1 MGILL
6 NFQTVAEIQAP
17 PRLER
22 LRRRARILAAV
33 FNGLFW
39 FVALS
44 VALMLL
50 AALFYRGH
58 SGAFGPEGG
67 LLRIPGPLETL
78 PPDYVYMADLAWP
91 YRLGMLFA
99 GITQFVPAVVV
110 MYHLRGLFRL
120 YAKGIVFAADN
131 ARAFKRMG
139 QWLIVYAVTPFLSV
153 EILTLLDLAIDRAW
167 FHNTEIYSLGLG
179 TILFIIAEVM
189 EAGREIEQERDEFV

>member
-6 NFQTVAEIQAP
+6 NFQPLVETAP
-17 PRLER
+17 LRHER
-22 LRRRARILAAV
+22 LRKRGRILAAA
-33 FNGLFW
+33 FGGIFW
-39 FVALS
+39 LVAAS
-44 VALMLL
+44 VAAML
-50 AALFYRGH
+50 ATALFYRGH
-58 SGAFGPEGG
+58 SAAFGPEGG
-67 LLRIPGPLETL
+67 WITIPGPIDKL
-78 PPDYVYMADLAWP
+78 PPGYTYLADLTLP

-99 GITQFVPAVVV
+99 GVTQFGPAVMI

-120 YAKGIVFAADN
+120 YARGIVFAQEN

-153 EILTLLDLAIDRAW
+153 KLLTLLDLVIDKAW

-179 TILFIIAEVM
+179 IVLFIIAEVM